1 MPRTGVQFPHRPAT
15 KLLHIQLDTYP
26 FYLHFMI
33 FLYIYLPRL
42 LTSIQLILR
51 YFGLWYITSWH
62 RMWQWWIQMKLNRY
76 KIPPI
81 TPSYLH
87 MPYQS
92 LRHSVLNNACHKKCQ
107 NIRQFSRY
115 ITYSL
120 TNCLLKLY
128 ILPNIFI
135 PLRRDNDF
143 NFVTLGV
150 LGTINL

>member
-1 MPRTGVQFPHRPAT
+1 
-15 KLLHIQLDTYP
+15 
-26 FYLHFMI
+26 
-33 FLYIYLPRL
+33 
-42 LTSIQLILR
+42 
-51 YFGLWYITSWH
+51 
-62 RMWQWWIQMKLNRY
+62 MKLNRY
-76 KIPPI
+76 KTPPI

-115 ITYSL
+115 VTYRL

-135 PLRRDNDF
+135 PLRLDNDF
-143 NFVTLGV
+143 AFETLCLLATTGDQHVELLCYCHFINVYRTQNCQLLEIWKEEASYFHTNSCFYFCFPVAV
-150 LGTINL
+150 LRACCNLTGIPVLP